1 MRRRLKPILDLI
13 ISDTQSGFMKDRYI
27 GENTR
32 FVYDLMAYTES
43 EHIPGLLVLID
54 FEKAFDSISWSFIYK
69 VLNYFGFGKN
79 YIDWI
84 KILNTK
90 FKASAL
96 QCGHLSEQIN
106 IQRDCRQGDP
116 IAPYLF
122 LLCAEILSILI
133 KQNNNIKGIFVNN
146 KEHNISQYADDT
158 LLTLDGSPISLFAA
172 LDNLDFFSKFSGLK
186 VNCSKTKIIW
196 IGSKKFSKEVFHH
209 TRWKLDWGST
219 TFVLLGIHFS
229 VNLENITE

>member
-1 MRRRLKPILDLI
+1 MEANYVIKCFYKLISGCLRRRLKPILDLI

-90 FKASAL
+90 FKASVL

-172 LDNLDFFSKFSGLK
+172 LDNLDFFLK
-186 VNCSKTKIIW
+186 IFWFK
-196 IGSKKFSKEVFHH
+196 G
-209 TRWKLDWGST
+209 KL
-219 TFVLLGIHFS
+219 FK
-229 VNLENITE
+229 N